1 MLKPQTAH
9 DCNWRLAMQWGVDR
23 GGLRLKL

>member
-9 DCNWRLAMQWGVDR
+9 DCNWRPAMQWGVDR
-23 GGLRLKL
+23 GGLRRSG

>member
-9 DCNWRLAMQWGVDR
+9 DCDLRPVPQWGVDR
-23 GGLRLKL
+23 GGLRRSG